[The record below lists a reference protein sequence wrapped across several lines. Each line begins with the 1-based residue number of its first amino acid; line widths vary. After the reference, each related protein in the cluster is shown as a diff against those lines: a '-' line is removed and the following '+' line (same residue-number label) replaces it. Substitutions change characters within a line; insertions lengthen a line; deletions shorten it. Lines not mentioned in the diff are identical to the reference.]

1 MTLTFP
7 PRADVDVDV
16 DGDGDGDGDGDF
28 DAVAD
33 DWRHRKTSSQLLMAF
48 RL

>member
-1 MTLTFP
+1 MMTLTFA

-16 DGDGDGDGDGDF
+16 DGNGDGDGDF
-28 DAVAD
+28 DAVTD
-33 DWRHRKTSSQLLMAF
+33 EWRRWETTSQLLMAF